1 MLGFVE
7 AKTGKHMETGKFLWY
22 TIHSIY
28 YVLCA
33 LTVVTVLQLTS
44 VDSLRLV
51 IYEPL
56 WANKDN

>member
-44 VDSLRLV
+44 IDSLRLV
-51 IYEPL
+51 IY
-56 WANKDN
+56 

>member
-1 MLGFVE
+1 MVHNPC
-7 AKTGKHMETGKFLWY
+7 T
-22 TIHSIY
+22 Y